1 MHVFIQHQIQIWCG
15 VEEGWINFNE
25 KASQVKIL
33 ADKIPN
39 FSEVSEDICWQD
51 PKFQLEYPVLKTL
64 WSRPSLSI
72 DIVTSIFMSIL
83 RRSTPNSSHH
93 MVVHGSSRLSDNTL
107 LLWDQ
112 VVGDRLCW
120 FLPTKSTQ
128 KLRNTLVSVYYEL
141 IISSH
146 CDELWEPECTIN
158 WKHVK
163 LLNLITHNIFQDIFC
178 IFANIFQCCE

>member
-1 MHVFIQHQIQIWCG
+1 M
-15 VEEGWINFNE
+15 
-25 KASQVKIL
+25 

-64 WSRPSLSI
+64 WPRPSLSI
-72 DIVTSIFMSIL
+72 DIVTSIFMLIL
-83 RRSTPNSSHH
+83 RRSTPNLSHH

-146 CDELWEPECTIN
+146 CDELWEPECTIGS
-158 WKHVK
+158 KYPVAK
-163 LLNLITHNIFQDIFC
+163 REGEQNLWHIL
-178 IFANIFQCCE
+178 

>member
-1 MHVFIQHQIQIWCG
+1 MQSYRKYLGFILCVIKYSNFACFHSTSNTNMVWRWGRVDQFWH
-15 VEEGWINFNE
+15 FNE

-64 WSRPSLSI
+64 WPRPSLSI

-146 CDELWEPECTIN
+146 CDELWEPECTIRCD
-158 WKHVK
+158 KH
-163 LLNLITHNIFQDIFC
+163 LYN
-178 IFANIFQCCE
+178 

>member
-1 MHVFIQHQIQIWCG
+1 M
-15 VEEGWINFNE
+15 
-25 KASQVKIL
+25 

-64 WSRPSLSI
+64 WPRPSLSI
-72 DIVTSIFMSIL
+72 DIVTSIFMLIL
-83 RRSTPNSSHH
+83 RRSTPNLSHH

-146 CDELWEPECTIN
+146 CDELWEPECTID
-158 WKHVK
+158 VK
-163 LLNLITHNIFQDIFC
+163 NLHTRRCHRNLESRTKVSTAKDPPTLDSRMGSRMPTAI
-178 IFANIFQCCE
+178 

>member
-1 MHVFIQHQIQIWCG
+1 MVCRWGRVDQFWH
-15 VEEGWINFNE
+15 FNE

-64 WSRPSLSI
+64 WPRPSLSI
-72 DIVTSIFMSIL
+72 DIVTSIFMLIL
-83 RRSTPNSSHH
+83 RRSTPNLSHH

-146 CDELWEPECTIN
+146 CDELWEPECTIKQN
-158 WKHVK
+158 RYPCLNTRMVLGTNNDNSIEVK
-163 LLNLITHNIFQDIFC
+163 C
-178 IFANIFQCCE
+178 

>member
-1 MHVFIQHQIQIWCG
+1 MP
-15 VEEGWINFNE
+15 
-25 KASQVKIL
+25 
-33 ADKIPN
+33 DKIPN
-39 FSEVSEDICWQD
+39 FSEVSEDICWQY

-128 KLRNTLVSVYYEL
+128 KLRNTLVSVYYEKN
-141 IISSH
+141 SH
-146 CDELWEPECTIN
+146 RTAMNYGSRSALLDHN
-158 WKHVK
+158 WK
-163 LLNLITHNIFQDIFC
+163 LLLDFKEVLKINDLIS
-178 IFANIFQCCE
+178 